1 MTIHDT
7 IGSPEENKKDKIDA
21 YFALMVEQNSLDT
34 IRDTLKI
41 NKKTAF
47 DWRHTILSS
56 LSDPDRTDFSG
67 ITESDE
73 TVDMSVATMGRIKAS
88 DIERA
93 IGGRMKPGTAI
104 LCSDAHRS
112 YQKFA
117 REHQLEHR
125 VLNGTIK
132 QNRDMLKAFVSK
144 TVESVTAYQ
153 NSGAIEDRYHRL
165 VSTQT

>member
-1 MTIHDT
+1 MIPLVQPF
-7 IGSPEENKKDKIDA
+7 IENKKDKIDA
-21 YFALMVEQNSLDT
+21 YLALMVEQNSLDT

-73 TVDMSVATMGRIKAS
+73 TVDMSVATTGLIKAS
-88 DIERA
+88 DIECA
-93 IGGRMKPGTAI
+93 IGGRVKPGTAI

-112 YQKFA
+112 YQRFA

-132 QNRDMLKAFVSK
+132 QRGSTASTTSNR
-144 TVESVTAYQ
+144 
-153 NSGAIEDRYHRL
+153 
-165 VSTQT
+165 STQCTTGSRNG